1 MSIHEPVLPEP
12 TIVTVDGHAIAT
24 RVLEPSGPS
33 RGDIVFC
40 HGTPWSSAV
49 WGAVAQDLRRDHRVF
64 LWDMPGYGDSAMGP
78 SVSTSLRAQAPRLVR
93 LLDRWELDRPHVV
106 AHDIGGAVA
115 LGAHLLHG
123 AEYSDLLLW
132 DIVTLE
138 PWGSPFFRL
147 VSDHSG
153 VFSELP
159 PSLHAALVREYIS
172 GALARD
178 LPAEDI
184 HRLVSPWLG
193 EPGQAAFYR
202 QIASLSA
209 EDTRPLAERLGSVRC
224 PTRIGWGAQ
233 DPWIPLEQAY
243 RLQSLLAGSPDV
255 TVLDDAGHLAPYED
269 PAAVSAVLRGW
280 LADIEDHSPSAH
292 QHHGDR
298 TAGQKTHGR

>member
-1 MSIHEPVLPEP
+1 MAIHDPVLPEP
-12 TIVTVDGHAIAT
+12 TIVTVNGHAIAT
-24 RVLEPSGPS
+24 RVLEPPGPS

-49 WGAVAQDLRRDHRVF
+49 WGKVAQNLRRDHRVL
-64 LWDMPGYGDSAMGP
+64 LWDMPGYGGSAKGP
-78 SVSTSLRAQAPRLVR
+78 SVSTTLRAQAPRLVE
-93 LLDRWELDRPHVV
+93 LLDRWDIERPHVV

-147 VSDHSG
+147 VSDHSE
-153 VFSELP
+153 VFTELP
-159 PSLHAALVREYIS
+159 SNLHAALVQEYIS

-178 LPAEDI
+178 IPAEDF

-202 QIASLSA
+202 QIASLSP
-209 EDTRPLAERLGSVRC
+209 EDTLPVVQRLGEVRC

-243 RLQSLLAGSPDV
+243 RLSSALPGRPGV
-255 TVLDDAGHLAPYED
+255 TVLDDVGHLAPLED
-269 PAAVSAVLRGW
+269 PSAVSTVLRQW
-280 LADIEDHSPSAH
+280 F
-292 QHHGDR
+292 
-298 TAGQKTHGR
+298 GRRERESGPA